1 MRLDIV
7 ELAVANGV
15 IQDLEVECQ
24 EARLGL
30 GILMEVLGL
39 VTQATT
45 VVSLAPI
52 QMEEWP
58 AGTDKTLDRD
68 LCQATCD
75 QEVVNEHRDHRIDRV
90 AFQESHHLELQIRS
104 QQTISLLT

>member
-1 MRLDIV
+1 MPLDVV

-39 VTQATT
+39 GTQATT

-58 AGTDKTLDRD
+58 AGTGKTLDRD
-68 LCQATCD
+68 LCPAICD
-75 QEVVNEHRDHRIDRV
+75 QEVVNEHRDHRIV
-90 AFQESHHLELQIRS
+90 QEAFQESHHLELQIRS